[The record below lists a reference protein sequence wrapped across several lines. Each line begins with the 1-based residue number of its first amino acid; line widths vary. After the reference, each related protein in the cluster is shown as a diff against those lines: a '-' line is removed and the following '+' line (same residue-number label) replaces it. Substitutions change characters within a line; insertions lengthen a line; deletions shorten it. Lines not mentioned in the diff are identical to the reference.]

1 MLAAGEA
8 LLLGEGDHLPV
19 DDQAGGGVEAKGEE
33 GAVRADSAGARR
45 PRSATGVSPPRSL
58 PQQPPQG
65 LGSPLQ
71 KRRPAM
77 HEGAHA
83 PVRLYACTPVRL
95 LHTTQ
100 QLGRSSA
107 FERAALCCPQA
118 GQTGV
123 PRASK
128 WQFVFGGR
136 ERDGH
141 GPHTAGLGGDAERD
155 HDLGESH
162 AVAGTGSPATVSTS
176 VQPASFPATKAR
188 IWASV
193 AVPRSGNRG
202 ANSALTALPSSACP
216 ETPAPTSLPR
226 RRTVPTFL
234 PMDVGR

>member
-1 MLAAGEA
+1 MWCLRREKRSSSAKATTFPSMTRQA
-8 LLLGEGDHLPV
+8 EGWKQRGRRGRYGPIRLVPLVPD
-19 DDQAGGGVEAKGEE
+19 
-33 GAVRADSAGARR
+33 RR
-45 PRSATGVSPPRSL
+45 PVFPLHDPCHSSLLKAWVLHCRSGGPRCT
-58 PQQPPQG
+58 
-65 LGSPLQ
+65 
-71 KRRPAM
+71 R
-77 HEGAHA
+77 AHM
-83 PVRLYACTPVRL
+83 RLYACTPVRL